1 MVFEPRGRGG
11 APDPP
16 GRREAFMKH
25 KVVCIKS
32 SHGVV
37 GENEVEQAIEEVVSQ
52 GWRFMS
58 LSSGGMGANCWVY
71 LVFER

>member
-1 MVFEPRGRGG
+1 
-11 APDPP
+11 
-16 GRREAFMKH
+16 MKH

-32 SHGVV
+32 SRGVV

-58 LSSGGMGANCWVY
+58 LSPGGMGAYCWVY